1 MPEADPA
8 PTEVMGSE
16 PKGPLTGRPLLR
28 SEDPALVRGDVAFTA
43 DIRHRW
49 LDGAAHIAF
58 VRSPLAAGTIER
70 IDVTDARS
78 MPGVIATLT
87 GRDIDHLAPYALPIG
102 DRFAQPLLP
111 RRTIGFAGQ
120 ALALVVADSEAR
132 AADAVEAVDVVV
144 TTIEPVLDLD
154 DALGRPDADG
164 STIGGVIGATRLEAP
179 HDPTRFVADVVVE
192 LEQWSPRQLPA
203 PIEGRAVAA
212 VEMEGRLTV
221 WAATQTPHAFRT
233 NLAKLFDVPERSI
246 RVIASAVGGGFGG
259 KVSRTAEEYLVP
271 LMARRLGAPVRWNE
285 TRSEYFATATQGRG
299 ERVTITLAGS
309 SDGRIEA
316 LRARLVKD
324 GGAYPL
330 IGVMLPGTYTAKVAN
345 GCYDIGHVEFSSVAV
360 TTNKPPTSAYRGAG
374 RSPYI
379 AALERTVDRFAH
391 SIGLDPAEV
400 RRRNLIRPERMP
412 YRTPTGALYDE
423 ADYPADLER
432 ALVAAGHTRL
442 RAEQQRRRAAGHVQA
457 LGIGIACY
465 NHMTTGGGGEAASVT
480 VEADGRAVVV
490 TGSTSQGQGHATTW
504 AQIAADVL
512 AIEIGSIRVVEGD
525 TDAIGSGVGAVGSRS
540 LQTAGL
546 AIHRAA
552 TDVVERARSSAA
564 ELLEAAPVD
573 IVLAADGSG
582 FHVIGTPARTVDWA
596 SVVSSGP
603 ASEISCGDF
612 YDTEGR
618 NTFPSGTHLA
628 VVEVDIETGRV
639 VLRRLVAVDD
649 AGTVVNPLVV
659 AGQLHGGIASAV
671 GQVLGEVIVH
681 DRVGNQVT
689 GSLLDYPLPTADQ
702 LPSFEL
708 VPSATASGLNSLGFK
723 GVGESGTVG
732 ATGAVHNAVVDA
744 MTHLGVEHLDLPC
757 TPERVWR
764 AIHRR

>member
-28 SEDPALVRGDVAFTA
+28 SEDPAPVRGDVAFTA

-120 ALALVVADSEAR
+120 ALALVVAGSEAR
-132 AADAVEAVDVVV
+132 AADAVEAV
-144 TTIEPVLDLD
+144 
-154 DALGRPDADG
+154 
-164 STIGGVIGATRLEAP
+164 
-179 HDPTRFVADVVVE
+179 
-192 LEQWSPRQLPA
+192 
-203 PIEGRAVAA
+203 
-212 VEMEGRLTV
+212 
-221 WAATQTPHAFRT
+221 
-233 NLAKLFDVPERSI
+233 
-246 RVIASAVGGGFGG
+246 
-259 KVSRTAEEYLVP
+259 
-271 LMARRLGAPVRWNE
+271 
-285 TRSEYFATATQGRG
+285 
-299 ERVTITLAGS
+299 
-309 SDGRIEA
+309 
-316 LRARLVKD
+316 
-324 GGAYPL
+324 
-330 IGVMLPGTYTAKVAN
+330 
-345 GCYDIGHVEFSSVAV
+345 
-360 TTNKPPTSAYRGAG
+360 
-374 RSPYI
+374 
-379 AALERTVDRFAH
+379 
-391 SIGLDPAEV
+391 
-400 RRRNLIRPERMP
+400 
-412 YRTPTGALYDE
+412 
-423 ADYPADLER
+423 
-432 ALVAAGHTRL
+432 
-442 RAEQQRRRAAGHVQA
+442 
-457 LGIGIACY
+457 
-465 NHMTTGGGGEAASVT
+465 
-480 VEADGRAVVV
+480 
-490 TGSTSQGQGHATTW
+490 
-504 AQIAADVL
+504 
-512 AIEIGSIRVVEGD
+512 
-525 TDAIGSGVGAVGSRS
+525 
-540 LQTAGL
+540 
-546 AIHRAA
+546 
-552 TDVVERARSSAA
+552 
-564 ELLEAAPVD
+564 
-573 IVLAADGSG
+573 
-582 FHVIGTPARTVDWA
+582 
-596 SVVSSGP
+596 
-603 ASEISCGDF
+603 GDF